1 MQLRLAVLA
10 LALATPLSAETALDR
25 APGLYGSASNP
36 AESCT
41 TNPHELSFIESPPH
55 ALFRWSL
62 PRPDRSG
69 RMSGQDTY
77 DLRGADD
84 TTLTLQREGDA
95 PLPETGRR
103 PTWIFRLTET
113 GYCWGRADWPLVRCV
128 EPAIR
133 CNNDSPTS

>member
-1 MQLRLAVLA
+1 MHLRLALIAVS
-10 LALATPLSAETALDR
+10 LATPLVAQTAPDIAAGR
-25 APGLYGSASNP
+25 YGSATNP
-36 AESCT
+36 LESCT
-41 TNPHELSFIESPPH
+41 TNPHELSFIANPPH
-55 ALFRWSL
+55 ALFLWSL

-69 RMSGQDTY
+69 RLSREEVY
-77 DLRGADD
+77 DLRDANK
-84 TTLTLQREGDA
+84 TSLSMQREGDA

-103 PTWIFRLTET
+103 PTWILRLTET

>member
-1 MQLRLAVLA
+1 MPLRLALLA
-10 LALATPLSAETALDR
+10 VSLASPLAAQTALDL
-25 APGLYGSASNP
+25 APGRYGSATNP
-36 AESCT
+36 LESCSA
-41 TNPHELSFIESPPH
+41 NPHELSFIASPPH
-55 ALFRWSL
+55 AIFRWSL
-62 PRPDRSG
+62 PRPNRDG
-69 RMSGQDTY
+69 RLSLEDTY
-77 DLRGADD
+77 DMRDITD